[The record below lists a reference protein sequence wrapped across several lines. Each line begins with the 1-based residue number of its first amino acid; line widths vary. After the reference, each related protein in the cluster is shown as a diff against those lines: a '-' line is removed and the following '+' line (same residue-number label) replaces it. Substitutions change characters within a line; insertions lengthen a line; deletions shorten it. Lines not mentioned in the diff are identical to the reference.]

1 MEENK
6 KKEELLKK
14 FLNKGEIKCEGDE
27 CLMEEKGDIVEKMN
41 KKIVTQDGRQ
51 LLREVINESN

>member
-1 MEENK
+1 MEDNK

-14 FLNKGEIKCEGDE
+14 FLDKQESKCEGEE
-27 CLMEEKGDIVEKMN
+27 CLIPEKSDIVEKMN
-41 KKIVTQDGRQ
+41 KKLVMQDGRQ